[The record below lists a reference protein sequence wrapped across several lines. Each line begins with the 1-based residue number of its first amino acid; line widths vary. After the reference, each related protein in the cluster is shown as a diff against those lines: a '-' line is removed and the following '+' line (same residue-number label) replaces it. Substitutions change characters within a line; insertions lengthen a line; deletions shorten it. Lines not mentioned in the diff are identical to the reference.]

1 MCTVQYSRQNKL
13 RQFLNFVDYILLQL
27 TLPCNVR
34 TLVKCVNALD
44 KQNLIVFKRARK
56 VLTFFSSMIHPVSLF
71 TVALQ
76 RQTALRA
83 AQLQMRL
90 RQHRRGGEVPEEQRH
105 KDLESGSL
113 RLLVQN
119 YRAMQHRIL
128 LQPQHVQV

>member
-1 MCTVQYSRQNKL
+1 MQVRLQN
-13 RQFLNFVDYILLQL
+13 QGG
-27 TLPCNVR
+27 
-34 TLVKCVNALD
+34 
-44 KQNLIVFKRARK
+44 
-56 VLTFFSSMIHPVSLF
+56 
-71 TVALQ
+71 ALQ

-119 YRAMQHRIL
+119 HRAMQHRIL
-128 LQPQHVQV
+128 LQPQHVQMWTDNVV